1 MILFY
6 GWGHGWPDVEGPW
19 TTYHKSSTSKAPSFP
34 RHALRFPDTP
44 THGRVFPLPF
54 YYLTGIS
61 SLNLGSHDIADK
73 MLKVAIIADNPNPLW
88 QIMLD
93 IYHPNFFLT

>member
-44 THGRVFPLPF
+44 THGRE
-54 YYLTGIS
+54 
-61 SLNLGSHDIADK
+61 K
-73 MLKVAIIADNPNPLW
+73 
-88 QIMLD
+88 
-93 IYHPNFFLT
+93 